1 MANTNNNDKFDVNIQ
16 NISKQYGQ
24 PRETFEILKATI
36 NNTFENLGLLD
47 KFGPIYN
54 VRIPF
59 NQDLNNGS
67 YFGFITMKDTSVHE
81 ALLNRLQHTSI
92 KFGGIQLEF
101 LKGFTHRPDNKI
113 DDCMNDEQSTRN
125 SRNRSLIT
133 YEDNT
138 SSVTNTS
145 HQSSPKRRRQSS
157 EKDIIEVHE
166 EDVLLQQEYQMA
178 ISKSQQAFIK
188 SKLEAIRKREQQIIT
203 KERELEDREKA
214 LSEQEKWVAD
224 KKIIVNTAQKTLKE
238 LKNQFLK
245 ERWDYEAKVI
255 KSERDIVKRKR
266 DNFTA
271 QIKSMQDAIDLKEH
285 GIDRKQV
292 MLDAKLQKITDEGKL
307 NQDEDKPQDEI
318 EGTTDQGK
326 KYK

>member
-1 MANTNNNDKFDVNIQ
+1 
-16 NISKQYGQ
+16 
-24 PRETFEILKATI
+24 
-36 NNTFENLGLLD
+36 
-47 KFGPIYN
+47 
-54 VRIPF
+54 
-59 NQDLNNGS
+59 
-67 YFGFITMKDTSVHE
+67 
-81 ALLNRLQHTSI
+81 
-92 KFGGIQLEF
+92 
-101 LKGFTHRPDNKI
+101 
-113 DDCMNDEQSTRN
+113 
-125 SRNRSLIT
+125 
-133 YEDNT
+133 
-138 SSVTNTS
+138 
-145 HQSSPKRRRQSS
+145 
-157 EKDIIEVHE
+157 
-166 EDVLLQQEYQMA
+166 
-178 ISKSQQAFIK
+178 
-188 SKLEAIRKREQQIIT
+188 
-203 KERELEDREKA
+203 
-214 LSEQEKWVAD
+214 VAD

-271 QIKSMQDAIDLKEH
+271 QIKSMQDAIDLEEH

>member
-1 MANTNNNDKFDVNIQ
+1 
-16 NISKQYGQ
+16 
-24 PRETFEILKATI
+24 
-36 NNTFENLGLLD
+36 
-47 KFGPIYN
+47 
-54 VRIPF
+54 
-59 NQDLNNGS
+59 
-67 YFGFITMKDTSVHE
+67 
-81 ALLNRLQHTSI
+81 
-92 KFGGIQLEF
+92 
-101 LKGFTHRPDNKI
+101 
-113 DDCMNDEQSTRN
+113 
-125 SRNRSLIT
+125 
-133 YEDNT
+133 
-138 SSVTNTS
+138 
-145 HQSSPKRRRQSS
+145 
-157 EKDIIEVHE
+157 
-166 EDVLLQQEYQMA
+166 MA

-271 QIKSMQDAIDLKEH
+271 QIKSMQDAIDLEEH